1 MEERNQHINT
11 GDYMVGLDI
20 GTTKISVMIGRK
32 NQYGKLE
39 ILGTGRAVSNGVARG
54 IVANIDKTV
63 DSIKEAITEAKK
75 KSGIEIDEV
84 FVGIA
89 GQHIKSLQH
98 RGELVR
104 DNIEIEIEKAD
115 IDKLKSNMFKLITI
129 PGEEVIHVIPQEYT
143 VDGEDGIQD
152 PKGMAGV
159 KLEANF
165 HVITAQ
171 VGAVR
176 NIIRCVEKAGLT
188 PKELV
193 LEPFA
198 SAVATLDE
206 DELREGVALV
216 DIGGRTTDVA
226 IFLDN
231 IIRHTAVIPFG
242 GNVITKDIKTGLS
255 ILEKQAELLKIKFGS
270 AMYTEDQENVMVSI
284 PGLRGREP
292 KEIAVKNLSEI
303 IGAQPIKGRHIN
315 MESLYEYGSR
325 RGFWRIHKLF
335 QEKKIPITI
344 FGVGMALEKN
354 PDICNAIKDAGYEVA
369 SHGWRWIDYQNI
381 KKSEEKKHMKLAI
394 QTHKRIFG
402 DRPSGWYTGRCS
414 PNTRDLVMEDGGFL
428 YDSDSYSDDL
438 PYWETRGKKKQLI
451 IPYTLDNNDMRFA
464 TNQGF
469 NTGDHFFTYLKDSFD
484 ALYEEGK
491 TNPKMMSVGLH
502 CRIVGKPG
510 RIQALKKFLNYIKKH
525 KNVWVCKRVD
535 IAKHWIKN
543 YSK

>member
-1 MEERNQHINT
+1 MPKKNIR
-11 GDYMVGLDI
+11 D
-20 GTTKISVMIGRK
+20 MIGYGSK
-32 NQYGKLE
+32 NFKVKWPNNARLALQIVLNYEEGAENCVLNGDKNSE
-39 ILGTGRAVSNGVARG
+39 I
-54 IVANIDKTV
+54 
-63 DSIKEAITEAKK
+63 
-75 KSGIEIDEV
+75 
-84 FVGIA
+84 F
-89 GQHIKSLQH
+89 
-98 RGELVR
+98 
-104 DNIEIEIEKAD
+104 
-115 IDKLKSNMFKLITI
+115 
-129 PGEEVIHVIPQEYT
+129 
-143 VDGEDGIQD
+143 
-152 PKGMAGV
+152 
-159 KLEANF
+159 
-165 HVITAQ
+165 
-171 VGAVR
+171 
-176 NIIRCVEKAGLT
+176 
-188 PKELV
+188 
-193 LEPFA
+193 
-198 SAVATLDE
+198 
-206 DELREGVALV
+206 
-216 DIGGRTTDVA
+216 
-226 IFLDN
+226 
-231 IIRHTAVIPFG
+231 
-242 GNVITKDIKTGLS
+242 
-255 ILEKQAELLKIKFGS
+255 
-270 AMYTEDQENVMVSI
+270 
-284 PGLRGREP
+284 
-292 KEIAVKNLSEI
+292 LSEI
-303 IGAQPIKGRHIN
+303 IGAKPIKGRNVN

-325 RGFWRIHKLF
+325 AGFWRLHKLF
-335 QEKKIPITI
+335 QTKKIPITV

-381 KKSEEKKHMKLAI
+381 RKSEEKKHMKLAI